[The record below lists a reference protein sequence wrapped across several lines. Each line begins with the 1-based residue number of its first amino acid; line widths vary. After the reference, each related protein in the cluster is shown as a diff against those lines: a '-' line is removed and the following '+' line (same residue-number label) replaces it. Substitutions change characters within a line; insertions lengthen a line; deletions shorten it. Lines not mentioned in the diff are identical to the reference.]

1 MNTRLHIRNTLA
13 SAFAIFLLTWL
24 QTARCE
30 EQGVE
35 TEVTVEVAQV
45 QKTTLHSYVTGY
57 GYIETEPAGAGR
69 TSADAKISSPVAGVV
84 SEIKCYVGLQVKKGA
99 VLFLLDSRIAEAEVE
114 KAKQAVAF
122 AEKAFARQK
131 DLQKSD
137 ATSEKTYQEIENQ
150 LGVARSDLAA
160 AQMRLSYYKISAPLS
175 GTITK
180 LNVTQGGY
188 VDSNSPM
195 AEIADLSRLVAA
207 VSIPVSEAVSLKA
220 GQPVELKTEG
230 ATMLVTGKLAYFSPG
245 VDAASGTMTVYVT
258 LPADTILKQGQ
269 FVKARITN
277 DERRN
282 CLTVPVSSVM
292 KDSEKGWVLSI
303 VADGKATRM
312 QVKTGLRDD
321 GLVEVESEKLKE
333 GMTVVKV
340 GTYGLPDETK
350 VRIIKNATVEK

>member
-1 MNTRLHIRNTLA
+1 MNIKLYIRNIIA
-13 SAFAIFLLTWL
+13 SAFAIVLLTSL

-35 TEVTVEVAQV
+35 TEVAVEVAQV

-57 GYIETEPAGAGR
+57 GYVETEPAGAGR

-84 SEIKCYVGLQVKKGA
+84 SEIKCYAGLRVKKGA

-114 KAKQAVAF
+114 KAKQAMAF
-122 AEKAFARQK
+122 AEKAFERQK

-150 LGVARSDLAA
+150 LAVARSDLAA

-180 LNVTQGGY
+180 LNVTPGSY

-195 AEIADLSRLVAA
+195 AELADLTRLVAA
-207 VSIPVSEAVSLKA
+207 VSVPISEAVSLKA
-220 GQPVELKTEG
+220 GQPLEIKMDG
-230 ATMLVTGKLAYFSPG
+230 AAMLVTGKLAYFSPG
-245 VDAASGTMTVYVT
+245 VDAASGTITAYAT
-258 LPADTILKQGQ
+258 LPVDTNLKQGQ
-269 FVKARITN
+269 FVKVRITN
-277 DERRN
+277 DERN
-282 CLTVPVSSVM
+282 CLAVPVSSVM
-292 KDSEKGWVLSI
+292 KDSEKGWVLSV
-303 VADGKATRM
+303 VADGKATRI
-312 QVKTGLRDD
+312 QVKTGLRDG

-340 GTYGLPDETK
+340 GTYGLPEETK
-350 VRIIKNATVEK
+350 VRIIKNATGEK

>member
-1 MNTRLHIRNTLA
+1 MNIRSHIKYAMA
-13 SAFAIFLLTWL
+13 STTAIIFLLSL
-24 QTARCE
+24 HAVRAE
-30 EQGVE
+30 DKDVE
-35 TEVTVEVAQV
+35 TEVAVEVAQV

-57 GYIETEPAGAGR
+57 GYVETEPAGEGR
-69 TSADAKISSPVAGVV
+69 ASADSKISSPVAGVV
-84 SEIKCYVGLQVKKGA
+84 SEIKCYAGLHVKKGD

-150 LGVARSDLAA
+150 LAVARSDLAA

-188 VDSNSPM
+188 IDLNSPM
-195 AEIADLSRLVAA
+195 AEIADLSRLAAA
-207 VSIPVSEAVSLKA
+207 VSIPVSETLSLKA
-220 GQPVELKTEG
+220 GQPVEITDG
-230 ATMLVTGKLAYFSPG
+230 AAMLVKGKLAYFSPG

-258 LPADTILKQGQ
+258 FPADAILKQGQ

-277 DERRN
+277 DEHRN
-282 CLTVPVSSVM
+282 CLAVPVSSVM
-292 KDSEKGWVLSI
+292 KDSEKGWVLSV
-303 VADGKATRM
+303 VADGKATRI
-312 QVKTGLRDD
+312 QVKTGLRDG

-350 VRIIKNATVEK
+350 VRVIKNATGEK

>member
-13 SAFAIFLLTWL
+13 SAFAIIMLTWL

-45 QKTTLHSYVTGY
+45 QKTTLHSHVTGY
-57 GYIETEPAGAGR
+57 GYIETEPAVAGR
-69 TSADAKISSPVAGVV
+69 TPADAKISSPVAGVV
-84 SEIKCYVGLQVKKGA
+84 SEIKCYAGLHVKKGA

-122 AEKAFARQK
+122 AEKAFERQK

-150 LGVARSDLAA
+150 LAVARSDLAA

-180 LNVTQGGY
+180 LNATQGGY
-188 VDSNSPM
+188 VDSNTPM

-207 VSIPVSEAVSLKA
+207 VNIPVSEAVSLKA
-220 GQPVELKTEG
+220 GQPVEITDG
-230 ATMLVTGKLAYFSPG
+230 AAMLVKGKLSYFSPG
-245 VDAASGTMTVYVT
+245 VDAASGTMTAYVT
-258 LPADTILKQGQ
+258 LPADAILKQGQ

-277 DERRN
+277 DEHRN
-282 CLTVPVSSVM
+282 CLAVPISSVM
-292 KDSEKGWVLSI
+292 KDSEKGWVLSV
-303 VADGKATRM
+303 VADGKAARI

-340 GTYGLPDETK
+340 GTYGLPEETK
-350 VRIIKNATVEK
+350 VRIIKNATGEK